1 LKSEKIIYE
10 TKPKIFNPYGVLIL
24 LIIGT
29 YFVYTSES
37 LVIKILMGGIFL
49 SALIFGMIRNYF
61 ANGIIISENKIE
73 LLKTNLTGK
82 TQSEFIEFSEIK
94 SVKYNHGQYR
104 QDSAIY
110 LKRKLKSELKVFI
123 PINSFEFG
131 HVLKFLNGKGIE
143 INLVHSDQELR
154 MFIDGKITEF
164 PMTNEKTA

>member
-1 LKSEKIIYE
+1 MKTEKIIYE
-10 TKPKIFNPYGVLIL
+10 TKPKIISLYGVLFL
-24 LIIGT
+24 FLIGT

-37 LVIKILMGGIFL
+37 LTIKIFMGGIFL
-49 SALIFGMIRNYF
+49 FALIFGMIRNYL
-61 ANGIIISENKIE
+61 ANGIIITENKIE
-73 LLKTNLTGK
+73 LLKTNMTGK
-82 TQSEFIEFSEIK
+82 TESEFIDFSEIK
-94 SVKYNHGQYR
+94 SVKYNQGQYR

-110 LKRKLKSELKVFI
+110 LRRKLKSELKVLI